1 MSRTR
6 CLSAA
11 ALYVCLGLLLRLPKW
26 NLPLAIHH
34 YGGGTLWGA
43 MLVAL
48 VAAVRPPGWRM
59 RGCVGAASVIA
70 AVIEGSRLLHGAE
83 LDAFRRTLAGQLLL
97 GNIFSVW
104 NLVAYACGI
113 GFAALVIVSPRTDR
127 ASVSLSA

>member
-59 RGCVGAASVIA
+59 RG
-70 AVIEGSRLLHGAE
+70 LLHGAE